1 MLPQSISTY
10 FISIST
16 YIHIY
21 IYIQYQAMQI
31 GTIYGDS
38 SLAVTMG
45 ITKDEFGPRSA
56 FWSLF
61 FNPFVHDSANPTRK
75 LVEKSTKPFPNT
87 WLTSIHLKCPTSA
100 VTFWLYITCAVS
112 LPARTSHVFKTS
124 CITTTRPPLHNIIP
138 LSSLMPVLV
147 ETVSV
152 EMVLVTSS
160 LLHSEV
166 TSDTGCICVPWSK
179 HLLVYWAL
187 VITGKNIKQKKTK
200 WCWSPTKVLWTCKI
214 YHNIL

>member
-1 MLPQSISTY
+1 MN
-10 FISIST
+10 
-16 YIHIY
+16 
-21 IYIQYQAMQI
+21 
-31 GTIYGDS
+31 
-38 SLAVTMG
+38 V
-45 ITKDEFGPRSA
+45 GPRSA

-166 TSDTGCICVPWSK
+166 TSDTGCIWVPWSK

-187 VITGKNIKQKKTK
+187 VITGKNIKQKKL
-200 WCWSPTKVLWTCKI
+200 SGVEVLPRSFGHVISIITYCKLHMWGVWKETWLVELHKAFNNPCS
-214 YHNIL
+214 YGSLN